1 MAARGV
7 GHGSARPCA
16 AAASGRRGVV
26 YREARLRSLQ
36 VRGDV
41 EQLLW
46 LGHPDRALLRAEQVI
61 REQNALDTLLMLE
74 AYCNLV
80 AERAALL
87 KVRRILAAKFGKDFV
102 SAASDLRSGC
112 DINTKRYK
120 NMEAASGGYEVA
132 RWRLLGARLPG
143 GERQRRR
150 RAEAIGR
157 PDLDARRREAVLPWR
172 PAATAGGDEW
182 LFFKKNV
189 GKRFSQAGGQDNRLW
204 KGFFAQAGV

>member
-7 GHGSARPCA
+7 GHGSARPCV

-61 REQNALDTLLMLE
+61 RVREQNALDTLLMLE

-112 DINTKRYK
+112 DINTKGRPGGSSSQRYK

-150 RAEAIGR
+150 RTEAIGR
-157 PDLDARRREAVLPWR
+157 PDLDARRREAGLPWR
-172 PAATAGGDEW
+172 QAATAGGDEW
-182 LFFKKNV
+182 LFF
-189 GKRFSQAGGQDNRLW
+189 
-204 KGFFAQAGV
+204 